1 MGRRPKQT
9 FLQRRHTD
17 GQQTHEIQFNIN
29 NYQRNGNQNYNE
41 GSHWS
46 EWLSLKS
53 LQRINAG
60 EGLEKRE
67 PSYTVGGNVSWYSH
81 YGEQYGGYL
90 KSKSR
95 NTILAFNPTSG
106 HIPEKT
112 IIQKDICK
120 GKIYPTECRVPE
132 NSKER

>member
-1 MGRRPKQT
+1 MA
-9 FLQRRHTD
+9 
-17 GQQTHEIQFNIN
+17 IN
-29 NYQRNGNQNYNE
+29 
-41 GSHWS
+41 
-46 EWLSLKS
+46 KS

-60 EGLEKRE
+60 EGLDKWE

-81 YGEQYGGYL
+81 YGEQHGGYL

-95 NTILAFNPTSG
+95 NTISASNPTSA

-120 GKIYPTECRVPE
+120 GKIYPTEC
-132 NSKER
+132 

>member
-1 MGRRPKQT
+1 MQIKLPWDIT
-9 FLQRRHTD
+9 S
-17 GQQTHEIQFNIN
+17 
-29 NYQRNGNQNYNE
+29 YQP
-41 GSHWS
+41 
-46 EWLSLKS
+46 EWLSFKNS
-53 LQRINAG
+53 QTINAG
-60 EGLEKRE
+60 EGVERRE
-67 PSYTVGGNVSWYSH
+67 SSYTVGGNVSWYSH